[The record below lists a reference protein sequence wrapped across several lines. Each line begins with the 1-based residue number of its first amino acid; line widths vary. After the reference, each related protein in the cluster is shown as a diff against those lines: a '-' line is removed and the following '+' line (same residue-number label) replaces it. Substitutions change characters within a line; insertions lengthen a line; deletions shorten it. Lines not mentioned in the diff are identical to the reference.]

1 MIVSTGRF
9 RLMLCGMETAA
20 WRSRSKAAVP
30 PGRAGRFF
38 EALEQ
43 KNHFRSDEGLTC
55 QSFIKKGVEKLFRHP
70 EMPALAEAKQA
81 LFFFHSISRRNW
93 PV

>member
-43 KNHFRSDEGLTC
+43 KNHFRSTPMKD
-55 QSFIKKGVEKLFRHP
+55 
-70 EMPALAEAKQA
+70 
-81 LFFFHSISRRNW
+81 
-93 PV
+93 